1 VSIVLPLAGVPRTCR
16 VSESVENIQRHNNT
30 RIKGYFLS
38 LSYNAETIL
47 LREDEFADADV
58 SEENTGMDSTYMRV
72 GGRAVT
78 EKELTVRTVADLSY
92 LVGGGK

>member
-1 VSIVLPLAGVPRTCR
+1 VPRTCR
-16 VSESVENIQRHNNT
+16 VSGSVENIQRHNNT
-30 RIKGYFLS
+30 RIKDCFLS
-38 LSYNAETIL
+38 LSCNAETIL
-47 LREDEFADADV
+47 LREDEFADTDV